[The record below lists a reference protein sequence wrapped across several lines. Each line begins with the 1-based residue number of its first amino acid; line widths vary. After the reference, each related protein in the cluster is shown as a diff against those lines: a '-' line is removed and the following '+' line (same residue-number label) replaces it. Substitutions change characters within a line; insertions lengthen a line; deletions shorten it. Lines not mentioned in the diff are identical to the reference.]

1 MTGEVIVSPFPA
13 QLLNWAGNRSGG
25 VRRLF
30 DSESGRPG
38 KAVFATNLLHRL
50 EGWAGSIAASPSDVP
65 RILLLVGGPGNGKT
79 EAIEST
85 VGWLDAA
92 FAAEG
97 KLAAELRK
105 SFFPP
110 EGTAVPR
117 LVRVDTSSLG
127 SGSRALGLSIV
138 QDASAVV
145 GAAGKQAAQLLL
157 DELDAVEAAGPAE
170 AYLCC
175 VNRGVLDDALI
186 EAIDTKREGAR
197 RLLEA
202 VTRAVSL
209 APDAPSCWPLAGFAD
224 VAVWPMDAESLL
236 LTPAAGGEEPARSLL
251 RTALNDQMWPAS
263 GSCAGRPVV
272 PILWESGTTWL
283 ASARRRRSY
292 KSCDGSRSRAAK
304 RWSFRDLFSLVSY
317 LLAGHRVSPREAGLE
332 PCEWAGKLAGLD
344 EVARRGGKPAKEQST
359 AIFQLVASQYQ
370 HALFHRWERDAGP
383 ALLREIKELGL
394 DDDNTAMGLQWF
406 LTSRRTAYLPAMISS
421 ALEGVAE
428 LLDPAL
434 TDPDT
439 EVQATKN
446 TRFALRELDVRF
458 SRSVLE
464 GLDYI
469 RKLQVLSKLEVDL
482 IERLAKLDAEL
493 SVGGVRRKRPAS
505 ATNVQRFVRD
515 FACRLVRRAL
525 GARTAAVFDA
535 PILLDFQQV
544 LEDTAGDDLFDV
556 AQEVEQLLNRNQDF
570 EISLTTT
577 FGQPLPPMIRRA
589 TLVVPSRS
597 VQPLDAEKAGR
608 PASPICFLKVGDGR
622 SGQPIAL
629 TYDLFKAVKELEKG
643 MSVASLPRTVL
654 ALLDTTRARLSGPIV
669 RDKLVLD
676 RARIRI
682 GSSGTSVVQRRR
694 ASLFARK
701 AAADDTGESFAKSHG
716 ALRIA
721 AYQDSA
727 LAMSPAPE
735 YASSEVILSS
745 LYRHAGLEGATE
757 RTVPQRGRE
766 LDREVQWYRDRSRKP
781 ELPRSMPTR
790 STRCSIRC
798 WKARSF
804 LTNRPSG
811 SCKSRRLVPQAAVF
825 SGSAR
830 LSSNS
835 WPAGALVR
843 RMVWLG
849 SPDAVTAAIGELA
862 GAVRCSFGDR

>member
-1 MTGEVIVSPFPA
+1 MTGESIVAPYPA
-13 QLLNWAGNRSGG
+13 QLLNWAGNRAGG

-30 DSESGRPG
+30 DDTSGRPG
-38 KAVFATNLLHRL
+38 KAVFETNLLHRL
-50 EGWAGSIAASPSDVP
+50 EAWAGSIASGPGGVP

-85 VGWLDAA
+85 VAWLDVSLGAG
-92 FAAEG
+92 G
-97 KLAAELRK
+97 KLASELKK

-117 LVRVDTSSLG
+117 LVRVDTSG
-127 SGSRALGLSIV
+127 FGPDARALGLSIV

-145 GAAGKQAAQLLL
+145 GATGKQAAQLLL
-157 DELDAVEAAGPAE
+157 DELDAVQGAGPGE

-186 EAIDTKREGAR
+186 EAIDTEREDAR

-202 VTRAVSL
+202 VTRSVSL

-236 LTPAAGGEEPARSLL
+236 LTPAAGGEEPARSLF
-251 RTALNDQMWPAS
+251 RTALDDQLWPAP
-263 GSCAGRPVV
+263 GSCAGGP
-272 PILWESGTTWL
+272 
-283 ASARRRRSY
+283 
-292 KSCDGSRSRAAK
+292 SCPFCGSRERLAREREETSLLQILRWFEVASGK

-332 PCEWAGKLAGLD
+332 PCEWAGKLVGLD
-344 EVARRGGKPAKEQST
+344 EFARRGGKPAKEQST

-458 SRSVLE
+458 SRSVRE

-469 RKLQVLSKLEVDL
+469 RKLQVLSRLEIDLVD
-482 IERLAKLDAEL
+482 RLAKLDAEL
-493 SVGGVRRKRPAS
+493 SVGGVRRKRPTS

-525 GARTAAVFDA
+525 GARTAAVLDA
-535 PILLDFQQV
+535 PILLDFQRV

-629 TYDLFKAVKELEKG
+629 TYDLFKAVKELENG

-682 GSSGTSVVQRRR
+682 GSSGTSVVQRR
-694 ASLFARK
+694 
-701 AAADDTGESFAKSHG
+701 
-716 ALRIA
+716 
-721 AYQDSA
+721 
-727 LAMSPAPE
+727 
-735 YASSEVILSS
+735 
-745 LYRHAGLEGATE
+745 
-757 RTVPQRGRE
+757 
-766 LDREVQWYRDRSRKP
+766 
-781 ELPRSMPTR
+781 
-790 STRCSIRC
+790 
-798 WKARSF
+798 
-804 LTNRPSG
+804 SG
-811 SCKSRRLVPQAAVF
+811 F
-825 SGSAR
+825 
-830 LSSNS
+830 
-835 WPAGALVR
+835 
-843 RMVWLG
+843 
-849 SPDAVTAAIGELA
+849 
-862 GAVRCSFGDR
+862 AVRKEGGGR

>member
-1 MTGEVIVSPFPA
+1 MTGESIVAPYPA
-13 QLLNWAGNRSGG
+13 QLLNWAGNRAGG

-30 DSESGRPG
+30 DDTSGRPG
-38 KAVFATNLLHRL
+38 KAVFETNLLHRL
-50 EGWAGSIAASPSDVP
+50 EAWAGSIASGPGGVP

-85 VGWLDAA
+85 VAWLDVSLGAG
-92 FAAEG
+92 G
-97 KLAAELRK
+97 KLASELKK

-117 LVRVDTSSLG
+117 LVRVDTSG
-127 SGSRALGLSIV
+127 FGPDARALGLSIV

-157 DELDAVEAAGPAE
+157 DELDAVQGAGPGE

-186 EAIDTKREGAR
+186 EAIDTEREGAR

-202 VTRAVSL
+202 VTRSVSL

-236 LTPAAGGEEPARSLL
+236 LMPAAGGEEPARSLL
-251 RTALNDQMWPAS
+251 RTALDDQLWPAP
-263 GSCAGRPVV
+263 GSCLGGP
-272 PILWESGTTWL
+272 
-283 ASARRRRSY
+283 
-292 KSCDGSRSRAAK
+292 SCPFCGSRERLAREREETSLLQILRWFEVASGK

-482 IERLAKLDAEL
+482 VERLAKLDAEL

-682 GSSGTSVVQRRR
+682 GSSGTSVVQRR
-694 ASLFARK
+694 
-701 AAADDTGESFAKSHG
+701 
-716 ALRIA
+716 
-721 AYQDSA
+721 
-727 LAMSPAPE
+727 
-735 YASSEVILSS
+735 
-745 LYRHAGLEGATE
+745 
-757 RTVPQRGRE
+757 
-766 LDREVQWYRDRSRKP
+766 
-781 ELPRSMPTR
+781 
-790 STRCSIRC
+790 
-798 WKARSF
+798 
-804 LTNRPSG
+804 SG
-811 SCKSRRLVPQAAVF
+811 F
-825 SGSAR
+825 
-830 LSSNS
+830 
-835 WPAGALVR
+835 
-843 RMVWLG
+843 
-849 SPDAVTAAIGELA
+849 
-862 GAVRCSFGDR
+862 AVRKEGGGR